1 MSSRSHDR
9 FMKPRVI
16 AIIQGRMSSSRLPG
30 KILAD
35 IAGQPMLQRVFIRT
49 SRAVTVTQ
57 TIFATTTDPS
67 DDRVAEYCDF
77 SGIPFTRGSLYD
89 VLDRYYQA
97 AAQAKADVVVRVT
110 ADCPV
115 IDPALIDDAVN
126 TIWGRFHGMPDP
138 LQDLDRP
145 LLPDELAFAA
155 DFVCNRLPPPWHRTY
170 PIGLDVEVCTFEA
183 LKKAWKDARE
193 PQHREHAMP
202 YFYEGV
208 ELNKINRQ
216 LEYGISPRGYR
227 VALLHHTTDFGDYRW
242 TVDTPEDLEFMRQVY
257 DHFDGR
263 DDFSWKEV
271 LDLVHNNP
279 DLTKINAGVQHKTL
293 KDIDKRATDN

>member
-1 MSSRSHDR
+1 
-9 FMKPRVI
+9 MKPKVV

-49 SRAVTVTQ
+49 SRAATVNETV
-57 TIFATTTDPS
+57 FATTTDS
-67 DDRVAEYCDF
+67 TDDPVEEYCDF

-97 AAQAKADVVVRVT
+97 AKESKADVVVRIT

-115 IDPALIDDAVN
+115 IDPVLIDDVVN
-126 TIWGRFHGMPDP
+126 N
-138 LQDLDRP
+138 LLDG
-145 LLPDELAFAA
+145 EY

-170 PIGLDVEVCTFEA
+170 PIGLDVEACTFKVLA
-183 LKKAWKDARE
+183 KAWKEAKE

-202 YFYEGV
+202 YFYEGA
-208 ELNKINRQ
+208 ELTRQNRT
-216 LEYGISPRGYR
+216 LDTGISPRGFN

-257 DHFDGR
+257 IRFGGR
-263 DDFSWKEV
+263 DDFSWKDV
-271 LDLVHNNP
+271 LDLVHSEP
-279 DLTKINAGVQHKTL
+279 QLMEINVGVKHKTL
-293 KDIDKRATDN
+293 KDIDKRALR